1 MYYALSHVQYVS
13 CLKLNL
19 TDLRSFIIC
28 LFSLPPP
35 LNLNLN
41 MSIVYPVYSIFPTFF
56 YFQASFLFYSLWLS
70 TVN

>member
-1 MYYALSHVQYVS
+1 MPCILYKYVS

-41 MSIVYPVYSIFPTFF
+41 MSIVYPVYSIFPTF
-56 YFQASFLFYSLWLS
+56 LFYSLWLS